1 MKKLIKIFILTLVL
15 VTAVNLVPVGAE
27 EISTGNMDSGIAPA
41 YIVTAGTTS
50 SFQISGNVATVTAYY
65 DTASTFSHANVYIF
79 LQKEVNGQW
88 KAAKSDTSLCGWA
101 DTSTDRADLF
111 THTMTFDSHG
121 YYRAKFVYY
130 IYNKAGERDVIT
142 EYIYRTY

>member
-1 MKKLIKIFILTLVL
+1 MKKLVKLFILTLVL
-15 VTAVNLVPVGAE
+15 VTAVNLTPVAAE
-27 EISTGNMDSGIAPA
+27 EISTGNMESVIAPA
-41 YIVTAGTTS
+41 YIVTSNTSS
-50 SFQISGNVATVTAYY
+50 SFQISGNVAHVAAYY
-65 DTASTFSHANVYIF
+65 CATSSFSHANVYIF
-79 LQKEVNGQW
+79 LQKEVDGQW

-101 DTSTDRADLF
+101 DTSTDRTEMF
-111 THTMTFDSHG
+111 QHSMTFDSHG

>member
-1 MKKLIKIFILTLVL
+1 MKKLIKFFILTLVL

-41 YIVTAGTTS
+41 YIVTGSTSS

-65 DTASTFSHANVYIF
+65 DAASTFSHANVYTF

-88 KAAKSDTSLCGWA
+88 KAAKSDPSLCGWA
-101 DTSTDRADLF
+101 DSSTDDIDLF